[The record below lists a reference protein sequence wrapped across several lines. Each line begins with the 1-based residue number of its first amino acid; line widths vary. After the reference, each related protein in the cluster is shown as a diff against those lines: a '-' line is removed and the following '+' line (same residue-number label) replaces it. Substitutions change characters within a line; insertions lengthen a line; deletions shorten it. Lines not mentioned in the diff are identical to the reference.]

1 MLVIPLGGI
10 ISPFCPSSSWASEL
24 FCIEIEMSAAFV
36 GCVRFLPGERHPPN
50 WAKISIVHYI
60 CYPVYMDSGCLY
72 VVGIASLYA
81 YHFVRRGELIG
92 NSNILTDINTWI
104 KCKSSRPVDYYGQVV
119 AVDLSMSEVVSDE
132 QGAIYTPIS

>member
-1 MLVIPLGGI
+1 
-10 ISPFCPSSSWASEL
+10 
-24 FCIEIEMSAAFV
+24 
-36 GCVRFLPGERHPPN
+36 
-50 WAKISIVHYI
+50 
-60 CYPVYMDSGCLY
+60 MDSGCLY

-81 YHFVRRGELIG
+81 YHFVIVIWRGELIG

-119 AVDLSMSEVVSDE
+119 AVDLSMSEVVTDE